1 MHTDCGGDRVS
12 NKSIKILEI
21 VGTIDGGG
29 VGAVVYNYLLH
40 MDKSGLDIDIL
51 AFRNEKNKIGKPQ
64 FLENKFKDIGVNVI
78 YIDHR
83 NQGYRKHFKYYNSI
97 LKKGNYDIVHCHFG
111 IWSTPYLYIA
121 KKNKVKIRIAHSHV
135 AVPEYKGIKG
145 VLLEHSR
152 SLLNSV
158 TTDRFACG
166 EEAGKYLWKNK
177 KFVVMNNAIDISKFK
192 FNENKRKSIR
202 YELGIEKKQIC
213 IGNIGRFC
221 YQKNQEFCIDLLNDL
236 KRIPFKAIF
245 VGDGEDFE
253 KIKTKSKLYSL
264 DNKIKFLGLRND
276 VPDLLQAIDILIMPS
291 RYEGLPVVAV
301 EAQTSGVPVIF
312 SDHIAVESK
321 ILPESVFLPIDNIN
335 VWIQEVKK
343 LGSMKID
350 RENAWKSSVKSGY
363 DIDSQARWLKGYY
376 LDRVSQSINQ

>member
-1 MHTDCGGDRVS
+1 MS
-12 NKSIKILEI
+12 NKLIKVLEI

-29 VGAVVYNYLLH
+29 VGSVVYNYLLH

-51 AFRNEKNKIGKPQ
+51 AFRNEKNKIGEPQ
-64 FLENKFKDIGVNVI
+64 FFENKFKDIGVNVI

-83 NQGYRKHFKYYNSI
+83 NQGYKEHFKKYNSI
-97 LKKGNYDIVHCHFG
+97 IKSGKYDIVHCHFG

-121 KKNKVKIRIAHSHV
+121 KKNKVKVRIAHSHV

-152 SLLNSV
+152 RLLNYV

-177 KFVVMNNAIDISKFK
+177 KFIVMNNAIDISKLK
-192 FNENKRKSIR
+192 FDENKRKSVR
-202 YELGIEKKQIC
+202 HELGIRKNQIC

-221 YQKNQEFCIDLLNDL
+221 YQKNQSFCIDVLNDL
-236 KRIPFKAIF
+236 RGISFSAVF
-245 VGDGEDFE
+245 VGDGEDVG
-253 KIKTKSKLYSL
+253 KIKQKSKSCGL

-301 EAQTSGVPVIF
+301 EAQTSGIPVIF
-312 SDHIAVESK
+312 SDHIASESK
-321 ILPESVFLPIDNIN
+321 ILSESTFLPIDNIKA
-335 VWIQEVKK
+335 WTQEIKK
-343 LGSMKID
+343 LGNMKINRRD
-350 RENAWKSSVKSGY
+350 AWRSSVKSGY
-363 DIDSQARWLKGYY
+363 DIDIQARWLKSYY
-376 LDRVSQSINQ
+376 LGRVSQSIK